1 VNRNEIMAIS
11 LKRSKLDEASTVK
24 EYGQG
29 KRTPP
34 KFRWALIV
42 LVISIPL
49 LYLMYMLMDETVL
62 ADFQG
67 MVVFDT
73 LTIRAPDAG
82 YVDKLYINE
91 GEQVKKGQDLLQFKS
106 PTLDAQLVYLHK
118 EKDRIETRSAS
129 VSRESTAS
137 LEANLENLKKDIENS
152 QAVYD
157 KFKKYYAPKGYL
169 TSLDLEQAR
178 KNVADAKEAYS
189 QIQHQIKQ
197 INLENDVLMEVN
209 YKRPIEDINNQINQI
224 EIKQQYFL
232 IKSPEEGAIKEISIS
247 PGEFLPAGEEVI
259 EIITKNDL
267 HVVAYI
273 DPKKSED
280 VHPQIM
286 VTLTFPDNF
295 SVKGEVMNV
304 PSHADNAPASF
315 QNPLATRENKLIVII
330 HFKQALPEKY
340 KVFGVPVDVSL
351 D

>member
-1 VNRNEIMAIS
+1 MGIS
-11 LKRSKLDEASTVK
+11 LKGTKLDEHSTVK
-24 EYGQG
+24 DYGAG

-34 KFRWALIV
+34 KLRWFLIIGV
-42 LVISIPL
+42 VSIPL
-49 LYLMYMLMDETVL
+49 IYLMYMLLDETVF

-67 MVVFDT
+67 MIVFDT
-73 LTIRAPDAG
+73 VTIRTPDAG

-91 GEQVKKGQDLLQFKS
+91 GEPVKKGQDLLQFKS
-106 PTLDAQLVYLHK
+106 PTLDSELNYLYTEK
-118 EKDRIETRSAS
+118 ERIEARSAS

-137 LEANLENLKKDIENS
+137 LEANLENLKKDIESS
-152 QAVYD
+152 QAVYE

-209 YKRPIEDINNQINQI
+209 YKRPLEDINQKIRQA
-224 EIKQQYFL
+224 EIKKQYFL
-232 IKSPEEGAIKEISIS
+232 IKSPEDGSIKEIRMS
-247 PGEFLPAGEEVI
+247 PGEFLPAGEEII
-259 EIITKNDL
+259 EIITTNDL
-267 HVVAYI
+267 HVVAFI
-273 DPKKSED
+273 DPKKSEE
-280 VHPQIM
+280 VHPKTK

-304 PSHADNAPASF
+304 PTEADSTPAGF

-340 KVFGVPVDVSL
+340 RVFGVPVDVSL